1 MDASQGDHPARGDS
15 GMESARGS
23 GRSGMP
29 SPTGAA
35 SRRANGGL
43 VRRDGP
49 GGGRASGPGGGR
61 APALPTATIV
71 PPGLFDDRPVNP
83 DAERAVLGSILLKP
97 DVCDDVALVIRPED
111 FHDEAHRTLYT
122 HLLHLHDGGKK
133 IDATILLERL
143 RTQGDLD
150 RVGGAEAIAEVVNCV
165 PHAAH
170 AVHYAGIVRDKAMLR
185 SLIDAGTG
193 ILHDAYT
200 SPDEP
205 RELLARAETSIF
217 SILER
222 RSSAEAK
229 AVRDVLEEAMVR
241 MDARMK
247 REHAL
252 GGVETGFG
260 DLDSLCGGLHNSEL
274 VILAA
279 RPSMGKTAFAM
290 NIAEHVAVN
299 AGLPV
304 LFVSLEMAALEL
316 ADRLLCSAAR
326 VNGHRLR
333 NGTISQEDRRRLV
346 EKSSEISVAPLFID
360 DTPGRTLTEIAAVAR
375 RLKRKSGL
383 SLIVIDYLQLIEPDN
398 PRDPRQEQV
407 ARIARR
413 LKTMSRE
420 LDIPVLCLA
429 QLNRQAEV
437 SRDNKPRLS
446 HLRESGAIEQDADVV
461 MFVHREEYYRT
472 SEEERES
479 VRGQAE
485 IIIAKQRNG
494 PIGDVPLVWQ
504 HDFTRFVNREQ
515 RTYDEFEQFSG
526 Y

>member
-1 MDASQGDHPARGDS
+1 MAGPTDGGRGNGDR
-15 GMESARGS
+15 E
-23 GRSGMP
+23 
-29 SPTGAA
+29 
-35 SRRANGGL
+35 RRRP
-43 VRRDGP
+43 RRDGHSQP
-49 GGGRASGPGGGR
+49 AAASLLDPR
-61 APALPTATIV
+61 
-71 PPGLFDDRPVNP
+71 DRPANV

-97 DVCDDVALVIRPED
+97 DVCDDIALVVRAED
-111 FHDEAHRTLYT
+111 FSDESHQLLYR
-122 HLLHLHDGGKK
+122 HLLDLHDSGKR
-133 IDATILLERL
+133 IDATIVVERL
-143 RTQGDLD
+143 KTQGDFE
-150 RVGGAEAIAEVVNCV
+150 RIGGAAALADVVQAV

-170 AVHYAGIVRDKAMLR
+170 ATHYAVIVRDKALLR
-185 SLIDAGTG
+185 SLIDAGTD
-193 ILHDAYT
+193 ILRDAYDA
-200 SPDEP
+200 SDEP
-205 RELLARAETSIF
+205 RQLLARAEEKIF

-229 AVRDVLEEAMVR
+229 PIQSVLEEVMVR

-247 REHAL
+247 HEHTI
-252 GGVETGFG
+252 GGVETGFT
-260 DLDSLCGGLHNSEL
+260 DLDQLCGGLHNSEL

-290 NIAEHVAVN
+290 NIAEHAAIN
-299 AGLPV
+299 LKQPV

-316 ADRLLCSAAR
+316 ADRLLCSAAQ

-346 EKSSEISVAPLFID
+346 QKSSEIGSAPLFID
-360 DTPGRTLTEIAAVAR
+360 DTPSRTLTEIAAVAR
-375 RLKRKSGL
+375 RLKRKQGL
-383 SLIVIDYLQLIEPDN
+383 SMIVIDYLQLIEPDN

-413 LKTMSRE
+413 LKGMSRE

-437 SRDNKPRLS
+437 SRDNRPRLN

-461 MFVHREEYYRT
+461 MFVHREEYYQTNDEDR
-472 SEEERES
+472 ER

-494 PIGDVPLVWQ
+494 PIGDVKLLWQ
-504 HDFTRFVNREQ
+504 HDFTRFVNLEHRP
-515 RTYDEFEQFSG
+515 YDEFEQFGSTG
-526 Y
+526 F

>member
-1 MDASQGDHPARGDS
+1 MAAPTDGGRGNGDRERRRPRREGN
-15 GMESARGS
+15 GSAV
-23 GRSGMP
+23 
-29 SPTGAA
+29 AA
-35 SRRANGGL
+35 SLLDPR
-43 VRRDGP
+43 
-49 GGGRASGPGGGR
+49 
-61 APALPTATIV
+61 
-71 PPGLFDDRPVNP
+71 DRPANV

-97 DVCDDVALVIRPED
+97 DVCDDIALVVRAED
-111 FHDEAHRTLYT
+111 FSDESHQLLYR
-122 HLLHLHDGGKK
+122 HLLDLHDSGKR
-133 IDATILLERL
+133 IDATIVVERL
-143 RTQGDLD
+143 KTQGDFE
-150 RVGGAEAIAEVVNCV
+150 RIGGAAALADVVQAV

-170 AVHYAGIVRDKAMLR
+170 ATHYAAIVRDKALLR
-185 SLIDAGTG
+185 SMIDAGTD
-193 ILHDAYT
+193 ILRDAYDA
-200 SPDEP
+200 SDEP
-205 RELLARAETSIF
+205 RQLLARAEEKIF

-229 AVRDVLEEAMVR
+229 PIQSVLEEVMVR

-247 REHAL
+247 HEHTI
-252 GGVETGFG
+252 GGVETGFT
-260 DLDSLCGGLHNSEL
+260 DLDQLCGGLHNSEL

-290 NIAEHVAVN
+290 NIAEHAAIN
-299 AGLPV
+299 LKQPV

-316 ADRLLCSAAR
+316 ADRLLCSAAQ

-346 EKSSEISVAPLFID
+346 QKSSEIGAAPLFID
-360 DTPGRTLTEIAAVAR
+360 DTPSRTLTEIAAVAR
-375 RLKRKSGL
+375 RLKRKQGL
-383 SLIVIDYLQLIEPDN
+383 SMIVIDYLQLIEPDN

-413 LKTMSRE
+413 LKGMSRE

-437 SRDNKPRLS
+437 SRDNRPRLN

-461 MFVHREEYYRT
+461 MFVHREEYYQTNDEDR
-472 SEEERES
+472 ER

-494 PIGDVPLVWQ
+494 PIGDVKLLWQ
-504 HDFTRFVNREQ
+504 HDFTRFVNLEHRP
-515 RTYDEFEQFSG
+515 YDEFEQFGSTG
-526 Y
+526 F

>member
-1 MDASQGDHPARGDS
+1 MVAPTDGG
-15 GMESARGS
+15 RGS
-23 GRSGMP
+23 GDRE
-29 SPTGAA
+29 
-35 SRRANGGL
+35 RRRP
-43 VRRDGP
+43 RRDGDRQP
-49 GGGRASGPGGGR
+49 I
-61 APALPTATIV
+61 ATSILD
-71 PPGLFDDRPVNP
+71 PRDRPANV

-97 DVCDDVALVIRPED
+97 DVCDDVALLVRAED
-111 FHDEAHRTLYT
+111 FSDESHQLLYR
-122 HLLHLHDGGKK
+122 HLLDLHDSGKR
-133 IDATILLERL
+133 IDATIVVERL
-143 RTQGDLD
+143 KTQGDFE
-150 RVGGAEAIAEVVNCV
+150 RIGGAAALADVVQAV

-170 AVHYAGIVRDKAMLR
+170 ATHYAAIVRDKALLR
-185 SLIDAGTG
+185 SLIDAGTD
-193 ILHDAYT
+193 ILRDAYDA
-200 SPDEP
+200 SDEP
-205 RELLARAETSIF
+205 RQLLARAEEKIF

-229 AVRDVLEEAMVR
+229 PIQSVLEEVMVR

-247 REHAL
+247 HEHTI
-252 GGVETGFG
+252 GGVETGFT
-260 DLDSLCGGLHNSEL
+260 DLDQLCGGLHNSEL

-290 NIAEHVAVN
+290 NIAEHASIN
-299 AGLPV
+299 LKQPV

-316 ADRLLCSAAR
+316 ADRLLCSAAQ

-346 EKSSEISVAPLFID
+346 QKSSEIGTAPLFID
-360 DTPGRTLTEIAAVAR
+360 DTPSRTLTEIAAVAR
-375 RLKRKSGL
+375 RLKRKQGL
-383 SLIVIDYLQLIEPDN
+383 SMIVIDYLQLIEPDN

-413 LKTMSRE
+413 LKGMSRE

-437 SRDNKPRLS
+437 SRDNRPRLN

-461 MFVHREEYYRT
+461 MFVHREEYYQTNDEDR
-472 SEEERES
+472 ER

-494 PIGDVPLVWQ
+494 PIGDVKLLWQ
-504 HDFTRFVNREQ
+504 HDFTRFVNL
-515 RTYDEFEQFSG
+515 
-526 Y
+526 

>member
-1 MDASQGDHPARGDS
+1 MAAPTDG
-15 GMESARGS
+15 
-23 GRSGMP
+23 GRSNGDRE
-29 SPTGAA
+29 
-35 SRRANGGL
+35 RRRP
-43 VRRDGP
+43 RRDGNSQP
-49 GGGRASGPGGGR
+49 VAASLLDPR
-61 APALPTATIV
+61 
-71 PPGLFDDRPVNP
+71 DRPANV

-97 DVCDDVALVIRPED
+97 DVCDDIALVVRAED
-111 FHDEAHRTLYT
+111 FSDESHQLLYR
-122 HLLHLHDGGKK
+122 HLLDLHDSGKR
-133 IDATILLERL
+133 IDATIVVERL
-143 RTQGDLD
+143 KTQGDFE
-150 RVGGAEAIAEVVNCV
+150 RIGGAAALADVVQAV

-170 AVHYAGIVRDKAMLR
+170 ATHYAAIVRDKALLR
-185 SLIDAGTG
+185 SLIDAGTD
-193 ILHDAYT
+193 ILRDAYDA
-200 SPDEP
+200 SDEP
-205 RELLARAETSIF
+205 RQLLARAEEKIF

-229 AVRDVLEEAMVR
+229 PIQSVLEEVMVR

-247 REHAL
+247 HEHTI
-252 GGVETGFG
+252 GGVETGFT
-260 DLDSLCGGLHNSEL
+260 DLDQLCGGLHNSEL

-290 NIAEHVAVN
+290 NIAEHAAIN
-299 AGLPV
+299 LKQPV

-316 ADRLLCSAAR
+316 ADRLLCSAAQ

-346 EKSSEISVAPLFID
+346 QKSSDIGAAPLFID
-360 DTPGRTLTEIAAVAR
+360 DTPSRTLTEIAAVAR
-375 RLKRKSGL
+375 RLKRKQGL
-383 SLIVIDYLQLIEPDN
+383 SMIVIDYLQLIEPDN

-413 LKTMSRE
+413 LKGMSRE

-437 SRDNKPRLS
+437 SRDNRPRLN

-461 MFVHREEYYRT
+461 MFVHREEYYQTNDEDR
-472 SEEERES
+472 ER

-494 PIGDVPLVWQ
+494 PIGDVKLLWQ
-504 HDFTRFVNREQ
+504 HDFTRFVNLEHRP
-515 RTYDEFEQFSG
+515 YDEFEQFGSTG
-526 Y
+526 F

>member
-1 MDASQGDHPARGDS
+1 MAAPTDGGRGNGDRERRRPRRDAKGAPA
-15 GMESARGS
+15 
-23 GRSGMP
+23 
-29 SPTGAA
+29 AA
-35 SRRANGGL
+35 SL
-43 VRRDGP
+43 LDP
-49 GGGRASGPGGGR
+49 
-61 APALPTATIV
+61 L
-71 PPGLFDDRPVNP
+71 DRPANV

-97 DVCDDVALVIRPED
+97 DVCDDVALVVRAED
-111 FHDEAHRTLYT
+111 FSDESHQLLYR
-122 HLLHLHDGGKK
+122 HLLDLHDSGKR
-133 IDATILLERL
+133 IDATIVVERL
-143 RTQGDLD
+143 KTQGDFE
-150 RVGGAEAIAEVVNCV
+150 RIGGAAALADAVQAV

-170 AVHYAGIVRDKAMLR
+170 ATTYAAIVRDKALLR
-185 SLIDAGTG
+185 SLIDAGTD
-193 ILHDAYT
+193 ILRDAYDA
-200 SPDEP
+200 SDEP
-205 RELLARAETSIF
+205 RQLLARAEEKIF

-229 AVRDVLEEAMVR
+229 PIQSVLEEVMVR

-247 REHAL
+247 HEHAI
-252 GGVETGFG
+252 GGVETGFT
-260 DLDSLCGGLHNSEL
+260 DLDQLCGGLHNSEL

-290 NIAEHVAVN
+290 NIAEHAAIN
-299 AGLPV
+299 LKQPV

-316 ADRLLCSAAR
+316 ADRLLCSAAQ

-346 EKSSEISVAPLFID
+346 QKSSEIGAAPLFID
-360 DTPGRTLTEIAAVAR
+360 DTPSRTLTEIAAVAR
-375 RLKRKSGL
+375 RLKRKQGL
-383 SLIVIDYLQLIEPDN
+383 SMIVIDYLQLIEPDN

-413 LKTMSRE
+413 LKGMSRE

-437 SRDNKPRLS
+437 SRDNRPRLN

-461 MFVHREEYYRT
+461 MFVHREEYYQTNDEDR
-472 SEEERES
+472 ER

-494 PIGDVPLVWQ
+494 PIGDVKLLWQ
-504 HDFTRFVNREQ
+504 HDFTRFVNLEHRP
-515 RTYDEFEQFSG
+515 YDEFEQFGSTG
-526 Y
+526 F

>member
-1 MDASQGDHPARGDS
+1 MVAPTDGG
-15 GMESARGS
+15 RGS
-23 GRSGMP
+23 GDRE
-29 SPTGAA
+29 
-35 SRRANGGL
+35 RRRP
-43 VRRDGP
+43 RRDGDRQP
-49 GGGRASGPGGGR
+49 I
-61 APALPTATIV
+61 ATSILD
-71 PPGLFDDRPVNP
+71 PRDRPANV

-97 DVCDDVALVIRPED
+97 DVCDDVALLVRAED
-111 FHDEAHRTLYT
+111 FSDESHQLLYR
-122 HLLHLHDGGKK
+122 HLLDLHDSGKR
-133 IDATILLERL
+133 IDATIVVERL
-143 RTQGDLD
+143 KTQGDFE
-150 RVGGAEAIAEVVNCV
+150 RIGGAAALADVVQAV

-170 AVHYAGIVRDKAMLR
+170 ATHYAAIVRDKALLR
-185 SLIDAGTG
+185 SLIDAGTD
-193 ILHDAYT
+193 ILRDAYDA
-200 SPDEP
+200 SDEP
-205 RELLARAETSIF
+205 RQLLARAEEKIF

-229 AVRDVLEEAMVR
+229 PIQSVLEEVMVR

-247 REHAL
+247 HEHTI
-252 GGVETGFG
+252 GGVETGFT
-260 DLDSLCGGLHNSEL
+260 DLDQLCGGLHNSEL

-290 NIAEHVAVN
+290 NIAEHASIN
-299 AGLPV
+299 LKQPV

-316 ADRLLCSAAR
+316 ADRLLCSAAQ

-346 EKSSEISVAPLFID
+346 QKSSEIGTAPLFID
-360 DTPGRTLTEIAAVAR
+360 DTPSRTLTEIAAVAR
-375 RLKRKSGL
+375 RLKRKQGL
-383 SLIVIDYLQLIEPDN
+383 SMIVIDYLQLIEPDN

-413 LKTMSRE
+413 LKGMSRE

-437 SRDNKPRLS
+437 SRDNRPRLN

-461 MFVHREEYYRT
+461 MFVHREEYYQTNDEDR
-472 SEEERES
+472 ER

-494 PIGDVPLVWQ
+494 PIGDVKLLWQ
-504 HDFTRFVNREQ
+504 HDFTRFVNLEHRP
-515 RTYDEFEQFSG
+515 YDEFEQFGSTG
-526 Y
+526 F